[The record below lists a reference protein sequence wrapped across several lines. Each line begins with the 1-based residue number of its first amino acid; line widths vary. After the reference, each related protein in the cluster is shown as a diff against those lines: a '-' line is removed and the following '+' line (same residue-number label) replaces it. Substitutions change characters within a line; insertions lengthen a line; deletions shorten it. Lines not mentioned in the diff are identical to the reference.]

1 MNRHCVKVNATNTKN
16 RQQVHYLVTIT
27 SRRLLSRAFRQRMM
41 KQMNIKSSSQRRQET
56 PTAWVASDAI
66 VDMTESNEQQAVEHD
81 DERVNCRIFPR
92 TKNHYDSRSIDQKN
106 ASWDDYYYN
115 SYNIPSNKG
124 GDNTHRVSNNSHQ
137 VQNSLTQHLDPKL
150 IIEESRNRRQVK
162 HSITDDNDSP
172 THSPDTK
179 KQRILI
185 DQHKMEQL
193 LGLLRTDTFVGEI
206 DPIYHSCYMQQHP

>member
-16 RQQVHYLVTIT
+16 RQQVFYLVTIT
-27 SRRLLSRAFRQRMM
+27 SKRLLSRAFRQRML
-41 KQMNIKSSSQRRQET
+41 KQMNIKSSQRRQNT
-56 PTAWVASDAI
+56 AAWVASDAI
-66 VDMTESNEQQAVEHD
+66 VDMTDSNEQTEHD
-81 DERVNCRIFPR
+81 DERVNCHIFPR
-92 TKNHYDSRSIDQKN
+92 TKNHYDSRSLDQKN

-115 SYNIPSNKG
+115 SYIPSNKG
-124 GDNTHRVSNNSHQ
+124 GDNTNHRVSNNSHQ
-137 VQNSLTQHLDPKL
+137 VQKSITQHLDPKL
-150 IIEESRNRRQVK
+150 IHEESRNRRQGK

-172 THSPDTK
+172 SHSPDTK